1 MPPDPEIFALAQQV
15 GEQLRRQGRSL
26 AVAESCT
33 GGLLGAAL
41 TDVPGSSTYFLGGVI
56 SYADRVK
63 VDQLQVPEATLRQ
76 YGAVSEQTAAAMAS
90 GVRQGLHADIGV
102 SITGVAGPEAEGS
115 KPVGLTF
122 IGIATPTLP
131 SPRGGGKQEPPS
143 PRGGGESIA
152 VSTHRFQWTG
162 DRWDNR
168 RRSVIAALE
177 LLVRAPEL

>member
-1 MPPDPEIFALAQQV
+1 MPPDPQIYALAEQV
-15 GEQLRRQGRSL
+15 GERFRTQRRTL

-33 GGLLGAAL
+33 GGMLGAAL
-41 TDVPGSSTYFLGGVI
+41 TEVPGSSAYFLGGVI
-56 SYADRVK
+56 SYADAVK
-63 VDQLQVPEATLRQ
+63 LEQLGVPDATLRR

-90 GVRQGLHADIGV
+90 GVRDRLKADVGV
-102 SITGVAGPEAEGS
+102 SITGVAGPHAEGS

-122 IGIATPTLP
+122 IGIAA
-131 SPRGGGKQEPPS
+131 G
-143 PRGGGESIA
+143 A
-152 VSTHRFQWTG
+152 VTTHHFQWTG

>member
-1 MPPDPEIFALAQQV
+1 MPPDPEIFALAKQV
-15 GEQLRRQGRSL
+15 GERLATLRKSL

-33 GGLLGAAL
+33 GGLLGAAV
-41 TDVPGSSTYFLGGVI
+41 TDVPGSSAYFLGGVI
-56 SYADRVK
+56 SYADQVK
-63 VDQLQVPEATLRQ
+63 LDQVRVPEATLRR

-90 GVRQGLHADIGV
+90 GVRALLHADVGV
-102 SITGVAGPEAEGS
+102 SITGVAGPDAEGA

-122 IGIATPTLP
+122 IGIAGAT
-131 SPRGGGKQEPPS
+131 
-143 PRGGGESIA
+143 

>member
-15 GEQLRRQGRSL
+15 GERLVKLRKSI

-41 TDVPGSSTYFLGGVI
+41 TDVPGSSAYFLGGVI
-56 SYADRVK
+56 SYADPVK
-63 VDQLQVPEATLRQ
+63 RDQLGVSDATLRR

-90 GVRQGLHADIGV
+90 GVRQRLHADVGV
-102 SITGVAGPEAEGS
+102 SITGVAGPDAEGS

-122 IGIATPTLP
+122 IGIAA
-131 SPRGGGKQEPPS
+131 G
-143 PRGGGESIA
+143 A
-152 VSTHRFQWTG
+152 VTTHRFQWTG

-177 LLVRAPEL
+177 LLVQVLGL

>member
-1 MPPDPEIFALAQQV
+1 MPPDPQIYALAQQV
-15 GEQLRRQGRSL
+15 GERFLRQRRTL

-41 TDVPGSSTYFLGGVI
+41 TDVPGSSAYFLGGVI
-56 SYADRVK
+56 SYADPVK
-63 VDQLQVPEATLRQ
+63 VDQLGVPEATLHR

-90 GVRQGLHADIGV
+90 GVRQRLHADVGV
-102 SITGVAGPEAEGS
+102 SITGVAGPDAEGS
-115 KPVGLTF
+115 KPAGLTY

-131 SPRGGGKQEPPS
+131 SPAS
-143 PRGGGESIA
+143 GGGES
-152 VSTHRFQWTG
+152 VTTHRFQWTG

-177 LLVRAPEL
+177 LLVSAPEL

>member
-1 MPPDPEIFALAQQV
+1 MLPDPEIFALAKLV
-15 GEQLRRQGRSL
+15 GERLVKLRKSI

-41 TDVPGSSTYFLGGVI
+41 TDVPGSSAYFLGGVI
-56 SYADRVK
+56 SYADQVK
-63 VDQLQVPEATLRQ
+63 RDQLGVSEATLRR

-90 GVRQGLHADIGV
+90 GVRQLLHADVGV
-102 SITGVAGPEAEGS
+102 SITGVAGPDAEGS
-115 KPVGLTF
+115 KLVGLTF
-122 IGIATPTLP
+122 IGIAA
-131 SPRGGGKQEPPS
+131 
-143 PRGGGESIA
+143 A
-152 VSTHRFQWTG
+152 VSTTHRFQWTG

>member
-1 MPPDPEIFALAQQV
+1 VPPDPEIFALAQQV
-15 GEQLRRQGRSL
+15 GERLRQLRKSI

-41 TDVPGSSTYFLGGVI
+41 TDVPGSSAYFLGGVI
-56 SYADRVK
+56 SYADQVK
-63 VDQLQVPEATLRQ
+63 REQLGVSDATLRR
-76 YGAVSEQTAAAMAS
+76 YGAVSEETAAAMAS
-90 GVRQGLHADIGV
+90 EVRQRLQADIGV
-102 SITGVAGPEAEGS
+102 SITGVAGPDAEGA

-131 SPRGGGKQEPPS
+131 SPGGGGK
-143 PRGGGESIA
+143 SI
-152 VSTHRFQWTG
+152 STYRFQWAG

>member
-1 MPPDPEIFALAQQV
+1 MFALAKQV
-15 GEQLRRQGRSL
+15 GERLATLRKSL

-33 GGLLGAAL
+33 GGLLGAAV
-41 TDVPGSSTYFLGGVI
+41 TDVPGSSAYFLGGVI
-56 SYADRVK
+56 SYADQVK
-63 VDQLQVPEATLRQ
+63 LDQVRVPEATLRR

-90 GVRQGLHADIGV
+90 GVRALLHADVGV
-102 SITGVAGPEAEGS
+102 SITGVAGPDAEGA

-122 IGIATPTLP
+122 IGIAAAT
-131 SPRGGGKQEPPS
+131 
-143 PRGGGESIA
+143 

>member
-1 MPPDPEIFALAQQV
+1 MPTDPEIFALAQQV
-15 GEQLRRQGRSL
+15 GERLRKIRKSL

-33 GGLLGAAL
+33 GGLLGAAV
-41 TDVPGSSTYFLGGVI
+41 TDVPGSSGYFLGGVI
-56 SYADRVK
+56 SYADQVK
-63 VDQLQVPEATLRQ
+63 LDQLRVPQATLDR

-90 GVRQGLHADIGV
+90 GVRQLLHADIGV
-102 SITGVAGPEAEGS
+102 SITGVAGPDAEGS

-131 SPRGGGKQEPPS
+131 SPRGGRE
-143 PRGGGESIA
+143 
-152 VSTHRFQWTG
+152 VTTSTYRFQWTG

>member
-1 MPPDPEIFALAQQV
+1 MPPDPEIFALAKQV
-15 GEQLRRQGRSL
+15 GERLATLRKSL

-33 GGLLGAAL
+33 GGLLGAAV
-41 TDVPGSSTYFLGGVI
+41 TDVPGSSAYFLGGVI
-56 SYADRVK
+56 SYADQVK
-63 VDQLQVPEATLRQ
+63 LDQLRVPEATLRR

-90 GVRQGLHADIGV
+90 GVRALLHADVGV
-102 SITGVAGPEAEGS
+102 SITGVAGPDAEGA

-122 IGIATPTLP
+122 IGIAAAT
-131 SPRGGGKQEPPS
+131 
-143 PRGGGESIA
+143 

>member
-1 MPPDPEIFALAQQV
+1 MPPDPQIYALAQQV
-15 GEQLRRQGRSL
+15 GERFLRHGRTL

-33 GGLLGAAL
+33 GGLLGGAL
-41 TDVPGSSTYFLGGVI
+41 TDVPGSSAYFRGGVI
-56 SYADRVK
+56 SYADPVK
-63 VDQLQVPEATLRQ
+63 VQQLGVPDATLRR

-90 GVRQGLHADIGV
+90 GVRQRLQADVGV
-102 SITGVAGPEAEGS
+102 SITGVAGPDAEGS

-122 IGIATPTLP
+122 IGIATT
-131 SPRGGGKQEPPS
+131 S
-143 PRGGGESIA
+143 
-152 VSTHRFQWTG
+152 VTTHRFQWTG

>member
-1 MPPDPEIFALAQQV
+1 VPPDPEIFALAKQV
-15 GEQLRRQGRSL
+15 GERLATLRKSL

-33 GGLLGAAL
+33 GGLLGAAV
-41 TDVPGSSTYFLGGVI
+41 TDVPGSSAYFLGGVI
-56 SYADRVK
+56 SYADQVK
-63 VDQLQVPEATLRQ
+63 LDQVRVPEATLRR

-90 GVRQGLHADIGV
+90 GVRALLHADVGV
-102 SITGVAGPEAEGS
+102 SITGVAGPDAEGP

-122 IGIATPTLP
+122 IGIAAAT
-131 SPRGGGKQEPPS
+131 
-143 PRGGGESIA
+143 

>member
-1 MPPDPEIFALAQQV
+1 MPPDPEIFALAKRV
-15 GEQLRRQGRSL
+15 GERLVTLRKSL

-33 GGLLGAAL
+33 GGLLGAAV
-41 TDVPGSSTYFLGGVI
+41 TDVPGSSAYFLGGVI
-56 SYADRVK
+56 SYADQVK
-63 VDQLQVPEATLRQ
+63 LDQLHVPEATLRRH
-76 YGAVSEQTAAAMAS
+76 GAVSEQTAAAMAS
-90 GVRQGLHADIGV
+90 GVRELLHADVGV
-102 SITGVAGPEAEGS
+102 SITGVAGPDAEGA

-122 IGIATPTLP
+122 IGIAAA
-131 SPRGGGKQEPPS
+131 
-143 PRGGGESIA
+143 A

>member
-1 MPPDPEIFALAQQV
+1 MPPDPEIYSLATQV
-15 GEQLRRQGRSL
+15 GERLRRQGRWL

-41 TDVPGSSTYFLGGVI
+41 TDVPGSSAYFLGGVI

-63 VDQLQVPEATLRQ
+63 RDQLGVSEATLRR

-90 GVRQGLHADIGV
+90 GVRRLLHADVGV
-102 SITGVAGPEAEGS
+102 SITGVAGPDAEGS

-122 IGIATPTLP
+122 IGIAAAT
-131 SPRGGGKQEPPS
+131 
-143 PRGGGESIA
+143 

>member
-1 MPPDPEIFALAQQV
+1 MPPDSEIFALAQQV
-15 GEQLRRQGRSL
+15 GERLRTLRKSI

-41 TDVPGSSTYFLGGVI
+41 TDVPGSSAYFLGGVI
-56 SYADRVK
+56 SYADQVK
-63 VDQLQVPEATLRQ
+63 RDQLGVSEAPLRR

-90 GVRQGLHADIGV
+90 GVRQLLHADIGV

-122 IGIATPTLP
+122 IGIATATLP
-131 SPRGGGKQEPPS
+131 SPRA
-143 PRGGGESIA
+143 GGES

-168 RRSVIAALE
+168 RRSVIAALG

>member
-1 MPPDPEIFALAQQV
+1 VPPDPEIFALAQQV
-15 GEQLRRQGRSL
+15 GERLRKLRKSI

-41 TDVPGSSTYFLGGVI
+41 TDVPGSSAYFLGGVI
-56 SYADRVK
+56 SYADQVK
-63 VDQLQVPEATLRQ
+63 RDELGVSETTLRR
-76 YGAVSEQTAAAMAS
+76 YGAVSEETAAAMAS
-90 GVRQGLHADIGV
+90 GVRQRLRADIGV
-102 SITGVAGPEAEGS
+102 SITGVAGPDAEGA

-122 IGIATPTLP
+122 IGIAA
-131 SPRGGGKQEPPS
+131 
-143 PRGGGESIA
+143 A
-152 VSTHRFQWTG
+152 VATTQRFQWTG